1 MTLRPKSFL
10 VLCCMLVMA
19 GWGLLSETNAAP
31 THEWTTFN
39 SRGLAVEYPRDV
51 FTEAGVGEHDGRL
64 FTTRDKR
71 ARLTIFTLSNERGAT
86 PAQFLRRSFPE
97 NRRNLTYDRVAS
109 NFFAVS
115 EPKNGLILYRR
126 CNFSTGAMIHCI
138 DLQYPRREKRAWD
151 AIVTR
156 ISLSLRPR

>member
-1 MTLRPKSFL
+1 
-10 VLCCMLVMA
+10 MLVSA

-31 THEWTTFN
+31 SHEWTTF
-39 SRGLAVEYPRDV
+39 SRRGLAVEYPRDV
-51 FTEAGVGEHDGRL
+51 FTDAGVGEHDGRL

-86 PAQFLRRSFPE
+86 PAQFLKRSFPE
-97 NRRNLTYDRVAS
+97 SRRNLTYDRVAS

-115 EPKNGLILYRR
+115 EPKNELILYRR
-126 CNFSTGAMIHCI
+126 CNFSAGAMIHCI